1 MTFILKYIFFISETK
16 QNTNMRKTIIKLNER
31 IVKSIFSLNE
41 VMVKNQRFP
50 NLNQDFIKE
59 CSRWYYCEGDNIS
72 LTLDLIGLLCHFSRS
87 INANKKAFY
96 ILTDVANT
104 LKGIKKYEKFDFKEM
119 DKIEKAVLP
128 LIKDFSSTGVIT
140 HVI

>member
-1 MTFILKYIFFISETK
+1 MTFTLKYIFFISETK

-59 CSRWYYCEGDNIS
+59 CPRWYYCEGDNIS

-96 ILTDVANT
+96 TLTDVANT

-128 LIKDFSSTGVIT
+128 LIKDFPSTGVIT

>member
-1 MTFILKYIFFISETK
+1 
-16 QNTNMRKTIIKLNER
+16 MRKTIIKLNER

-41 VMVKNQRFP
+41 VMVKNQRVP

-59 CSRWYYCEGDNIS
+59 CSRWYYCEGDSIS

-96 ILTDVANT
+96 TLTDVANI

-128 LIKDFSSTGVIT
+128 LIKDFLSTGVIT